1 MEARGWEQKFQQQRF
16 IKVASLG
23 WQKGTVLMA
32 PKAVGLAHRLRT
44 QHYKTPGLGDLGVLT
59 THETSP

>member
-1 MEARGWEQKFQQQRF
+1 MEACGLEQILQKFQQQRF

-32 PKAVGLAHRLRT
+32 PKAVGLA